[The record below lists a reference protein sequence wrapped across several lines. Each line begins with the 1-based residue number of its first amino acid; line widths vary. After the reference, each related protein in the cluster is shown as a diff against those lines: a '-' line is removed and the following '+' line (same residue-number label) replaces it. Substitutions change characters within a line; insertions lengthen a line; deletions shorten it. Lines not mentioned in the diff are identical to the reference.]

1 LRGQRILSSREIE
14 RHDDRVRFTGW
25 RTGGHLPL
33 RSLPLFRN
41 FFPSC
46 EVQELNAE
54 FAEPQW
60 RGEKR
65 ESEFL
70 FAVARG
76 ELLIPTLE
84 ARGTYQPHAG
94 WLRKGTRCTSAH
106 SALRTFLGCGTR
118 VALFTVVMLAV
129 SAESAA
135 VVATPSSTEAIAAA
149 PIAYQVDLRER
160 QSHTVRVTMTLGDA
174 TAGTEIQFP
183 TWYALYQI
191 RDFVKD
197 VQELRAECDGHAV
210 ALAMENA
217 DTWRSGPQPCGQLV
231 VRYGVHAEGSAPFS
245 SGLDE
250 EHGFLNLAMILFYLP
265 RERERAIRLKFIL
278 PEGWKLATPL
288 EEGDAPGE
296 FEAANYDL
304 MADSPV
310 EAGTFDE
317 YDYTQKGATYR
328 VVVHGDGSSYSS
340 KELVETLQKITATET
355 DLMGEVPFSRYTF
368 IFHFGK
374 GGGGGM
380 EHRNGTAISASAE
393 SVKRGGVANVAAH
406 EFFHLWN
413 VKRIRPQGL
422 EPIDYVHGNDTRD
435 LWFSEG
441 VDSTYAELVLVRSG
455 LTHRSDF
462 YRSVARQIQDLQERP
477 ARKFQ
482 SAEQSG
488 REAWLEKYPD
498 YFRPERSISYYNKGE
513 LLGFLLD
520 LGIRHATA
528 NRHSLDDVMHRLN
541 QDFAHRGRFFTDN
554 DLRSLIRDLAP
565 GFGVDDFFRDDVAG
579 MAELDYDAYLGYAGM
594 RLATQ
599 PVERSDLGFRAGE
612 GFGEGAVRVD
622 SVEAGSN
629 ADRAGLKSGDTIEK
643 LNGKPFAGAWMLDS
657 VKPGESISVDVRRG
671 RRSLSFKFN
680 VGSKQETNY
689 SVEEIPNPS
698 PSQVELRNGWL
709 GRN

>member
-1 LRGQRILSSREIE
+1 MVTGLDSRVGA
-14 RHDDRVRFTGW
+14 RAATWRRV
-25 RTGGHLPL
+25 L
-33 RSLPLFRN
+33 
-41 FFPSC
+41 C
-46 EVQELNAE
+46 A
-54 FAEPQW
+54 
-60 RGEKR
+60 
-65 ESEFL
+65 
-70 FAVARG
+70 FAVM
-76 ELLIPTLE
+76 
-84 ARGTYQPHAG
+84 
-94 WLRKGTRCTSAH
+94 
-106 SALRTFLGCGTR
+106 LG
-118 VALFTVVMLAV
+118 V
-129 SAESAA
+129 SLKAAA
-135 VVATPSSTEAIAAA
+135 VGSVLILPGIAASPSTEANAAA
-149 PIAYQVDLRER
+149 PIAYQVDLHER
-160 QSHTVRVTMTLGDA
+160 QSHIVRVTMTLSDA
-174 TAGTEIQFP
+174 APGTEIQFP

-191 RDFVKD
+191 RDFVRD
-197 VQELRAECDGHAV
+197 VQELQVECDGRAV
-210 ALAMENA
+210 ALAMEDA
-217 DTWRSGPQPCGQLV
+217 ESWRSGPQRCAQLV
-231 VRYGVHAEGSAPFS
+231 VRYGVHATGPAPFS
-245 SGLDE
+245 SGLDA

-265 RERERAIRLKFIL
+265 AERERAVRLKFIL

-288 EEGDAPGE
+288 EEDGAAGE
-296 FEAANYDL
+296 FKAPNYDL

-393 SVKRGGVANVAAH
+393 SLKRGGLRDSCPFSLACVAAH

-455 LTHRSDF
+455 LAHRSDF
-462 YRSVARQIQDLQERP
+462 YRSIARQIQELQERP
-477 ARKFQ
+477 ARNFQ

-528 NRHSLDDVMHRLN
+528 NGRSLDDVMRRLN
-541 QDFAHRGRFFTDN
+541 QDFAHRGRFFTDD
-554 DLRSLIRDLAP
+554 DLKNFIRGLAP
-565 GFGVDDFFRDDVAG
+565 VFPVDDFFRDDVSG
-579 MAELDYDAYLGYAGM
+579 TAELDYDSYLGYAGL
-594 RLATQ
+594 RLVTQ
-599 PVERSDLGFRAGE
+599 PVERSDPGFSAGG
-612 GFGEGAVRVD
+612 GFGEGTVQVD

-643 LNGKPFAGAWMLDS
+643 LNGKPLAGTWALDS
-657 VKPGESISVDVRRG
+657 AKSGESISLDVRRG

-680 VGSKQETNY
+680 VGSRPDTDY
-689 SVEEIPNPS
+689 SVEEIPNAS
-698 PSQVELRNGWL
+698 SNQVEVRNGWL
-709 GRN
+709 GKNER